1 MKQKRDRFRGKYDIF
16 TLYLIPAAT
25 LLLASLGSW
34 TGSNLSEVGSLSGIR
49 LVFSLWGMFLGSYFG
64 RYAAQL
70 FRMGSYRRAWGRG
83 LVCLGVLF
91 LLLAVAIPYV
101 PEAHP
106 KEAALHV
113 LFAFFAPI
121 LFAAGLVCF
130 LRFVSARDRMHFKR
144 AWIFFW
150 MVLGFSLLMLFLAG
164 FITTLLEVFLVF
176 SIGAYLRYV
185 ERLLACR

>member
-1 MKQKRDRFRGKYDIF
+1 
-16 TLYLIPAAT
+16 
-25 LLLASLGSW
+25 
-34 TGSNLSEVGSLSGIR
+34 
-49 LVFSLWGMFLGSYFG
+49 
-64 RYAAQL
+64 
-70 FRMGSYRRAWGRG
+70 MGSYRRAWGRG